1 MKDQTMAIVLN
12 HNGVRSTAS
21 RMWHFLRA
29 LKSNTSGLALIEF
42 SMILP
47 ILLVM
52 ATSGLELVN
61 YVVTIKRIGEI
72 SGTLADNASRMGDQ
86 NAIANKPI
94 SESEINDLF
103 VGADLQG
110 NGLEIAT
117 RGRIII
123 SSLQRNDDGGQTIAW
138 QRCFGALDVDSA
150 YGEEGEGAEGTSFA
164 GMGPTGNEITAAEGT
179 AVMVVEFQYQYEQ
192 VIPIIDLDYNP
203 IVDVTAFNVRDDRDL
218 GMPQNAG
225 NVTVST
231 C

>member
-1 MKDQTMAIVLN
+1 MKDQPMAMVLN
-12 HNGVRSTAS
+12 HNGVRRAAS
-21 RMWHFLRA
+21 RMRRFLRA
-29 LKSNTSGLALIEF
+29 LKANTSGLALIEF

-47 ILLVM
+47 ILLLM

-164 GMGPTGNEITAAEGT
+164 GMGPTGSEITAAEGT

-192 VIPIIDLDYNP
+192 VIPIIELDYDP

-218 GMPQNAG
+218 GAPQNAG